1 MNETSR
7 SRPRR
12 SIAQPLLASALAF
25 AAAYGGPVTADDLA
39 GAATNPLANLM
50 QFQFQ
55 YQYNG
60 GYHNND
66 DTSQMG
72 VIQPVIPFKLPWA
85 SVPTL
90 ITRTTISYLTTPE
103 IDLGLEG
110 RSASLGL
117 PDGGFVDVPAGLD
130 GKIDSQSAWGDI
142 VSFGLF
148 LPKLNLKGQTIGIG
162 PVVSLPLSSN
172 KLTGTGKWELGPAAV
187 YINTNTPT
195 WQWGALAYHLW
206 DVADSQPDRNY
217 QSKTFFQ
224 PVLVKHFKKGWYVG
238 SQDLLWSYDWR
249 SEKWNLPLGVRIGKV
264 TKIGKQPV
272 NLFVEPIYQPVDDG
286 VQMEWAVKLNVTLL
300 FPQ

>member
-1 MNETSR
+1 MNTTPTSR
-7 SRPRR
+7 SLRPLLR
-12 SIAQPLLASALAF
+12 SLLASALALG
-25 AAAYGGPVTADDLA
+25 AACGSLVNADDLA

-90 ITRTTISYLTTPE
+90 ITRTTIPYLTTPE
-103 IDLGLEG
+103 IDIGRGG
-110 RSASLGL
+110 RSSALGL
-117 PDGGFVDVPAGLD
+117 PDGGFVDVPAGFD
-130 GKIDSQSAWGDI
+130 GTVDSQSAWGDI
-142 VSFGLF
+142 VTFGLF
-148 LPKLNLKGQTIGIG
+148 LPKLDLKGQTIGIG
-162 PVVSLPLSSN
+162 PVASLPLSSN

-206 DVADSQPDRNY
+206 DVADSQQGRASVNK
-217 QSKTFFQ
+217 SFIQ
-224 PVLVKHFKKGWYVG
+224 PVLVKHFDEGWYLG
-238 SQDLLWSYDWR
+238 TQDLLWSYDWR
-249 SEKWNLPLGVRIGKV
+249 NEKWNIPLGVRIGKV

-286 VQMEWAVKLNVTLL
+286 VQMEWAIKLNVTLL